1 MGSLFHG
8 CLLWIHDFSSKI
20 WAWYSS
26 TSHYAGVLQ
35 FYHFLL
41 YVDPESYNKPHNE
54 RNDASFAI
62 TCLFLARL
70 SDSCGSVQI
79 RSVPTIPVDK
89 WRSKCYT
96 WLGVYKFFF
105 FHPMF
110 VFVCS
115 AGNELFA
122 LYIFPHFVNSF
133 PSFLPSSK
141 FNVQT
146 IINNERARSGARF
159 FRSLWNKAIVVRF
172 FVRKPR
178 K

>member
-1 MGSLFHG
+1 MSSLFHG

-105 FHPMF
+105 FIQ
-110 VFVCS
+110 CS
-115 AGNELFA
+115 FSFA
-122 LYIFPHFVNSF
+122 LLATSCLRSIFSLILSIVF
-133 PSFLPSSK
+133 PLFYLPQSSMFK
-141 FNVQT
+141 Q
-146 IINNERARSGARF
+146 
-159 FRSLWNKAIVVRF
+159 
-172 FVRKPR
+172 
-178 K
+178 